1 MFNVVPFLKALPHMD
16 AAFRDELRPQV
27 EAYAELLKDYQEEN
41 PFGVPITRLGWAGNG
56 FVVAFAIN
64 KLLPAQGLPRHRR
77 CRSRLPGPALH
88 LWLPP
93 GLQHLLRVRGRHPL
107 KEGGLRQQSGRLHL
121 HSGRRGSGLLILPPT
136 SQRTRR
142 LALPLGENEYVIG
155 LGASYVFAVHAVD
168 ELLQSQK

>member
-1 MFNVVPFLKALPHMD
+1 MD

-64 KLLPAQGLPRHRR
+64 NYYLHKAFPDIVDAEAAYRGLHYIYGCHPDSSISFVSAVGT
-77 CRSRLPGPALH
+77 RSKKVAYGNNRADFTFIA
-88 LWLPP
+88 
-93 GLQHLLRVRGRHPL
+93 
-107 KEGGLRQQSGRLHL
+107 GGVVP
-121 HSGRRGSGLLILPPT
+121 GLLILPPDFPENKENWPF
-136 SQRTRR
+136 
-142 LALPLGENEYVIG
+142 LWGEHEYVIG